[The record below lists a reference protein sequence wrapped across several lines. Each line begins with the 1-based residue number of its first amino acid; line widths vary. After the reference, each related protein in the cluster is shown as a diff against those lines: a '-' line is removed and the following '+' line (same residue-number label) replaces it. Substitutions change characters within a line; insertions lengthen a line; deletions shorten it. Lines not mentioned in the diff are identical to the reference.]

1 MARRAWA
8 AAILLWS
15 VALLAPAAPRS
26 EGPKEAGMVE
36 VTIDLQDGF
45 KDDTVVIS
53 AGGRELVREQ
63 AVSTRF
69 QIGKAKS
76 LRVALP
82 EGQITL
88 TVEVPTQNR
97 RATVPL
103 DTTRPVF
110 VGVSLTTE
118 GELEVRTQAQ
128 PFGYL

>member
-1 MARRAWA
+1 
-8 AAILLWS
+8 
-15 VALLAPAAPRS
+15 
-26 EGPKEAGMVE
+26 MVE